1 MATLETDTD
10 RRQDTD
16 GGAASA
22 AGEPAD
28 DSGKVWRIIGIVA
41 LGLLTLL
48 YVAPLL
54 WMLSTSV
61 KSLSGSTRWPLQWIP
76 SDIVTRAYDTLFA
89 SGTNTPVLRW
99 FFNSMVAATANA
111 LLVIGTATP
120 AGYALARLDFRGK
133 RAVFALILATLFIP
147 PMVFLMPNY
156 VIVDAFGW
164 IDNLTAVIVPGAAS
178 AFGVFFMRQF
188 FTSVP
193 TEMEESARVDGANP
207 FQVFWR
213 VVLPLAKPAIATLLL
228 LAFLTNWND
237 FLWPVY
243 VLFSPDSL
251 TLPPGLSQLQGAYQ
265 TDYPIVM
272 AGGVIASVPVLIL
285 FMLAQRFII
294 EGVSRSG
301 LKG

>member
-1 MATLETDTD
+1 MATPTDTD
-10 RRQDTD
+10 ATTRPR
-16 GGAASA
+16 
-22 AGEPAD
+22 AD
-28 DSGKVWRIIGIVA
+28 DGTPPAHEGNRARSVLRILGIAA
-41 LGLLTLL
+41 LLVLTLL

-61 KSLSGSTRWPLQWIP
+61 KSLAGSTRWPLQWIP
-76 SDIVTRAYDTLFA
+76 SQIVTRAYDTLLA
-89 SGTNTPVLRW
+89 VGTNTPVLRW
-99 FFNSMVAATANA
+99 FLNSMLAATLNA
-111 LLVIGTATP
+111 ALVLATAAP

-133 RAVFALILATLFIP
+133 RTMLALILATLFIP

-164 IDNLTAVIVPGAAS
+164 IDNLAAVIVPGAAS

-188 FTSVP
+188 FLGIPV
-193 TEMEESARVDGANP
+193 ELEEAARIDGANA
-207 FQVFWR
+207 FQIFWR
-213 VVLPLAKPAIATLLL
+213 VVLPLARPALATLAL

-243 VLFSPDSL
+243 VLFAPESL

-265 TDYPIVM
+265 TDYPVVM

-285 FMLAQRFII
+285 FIFAQRFII

-301 LKG
+301 VKG